1 MVAHREQDV
10 AEGGALVADMMLA
23 WEVDVRPRTV
33 LARVVRMRKVVA
45 ACKVPAAC
53 KEPAVV
59 AVVARMFVAAQVVIA
74 AIVAL
79 VAIAQPLAGTST
91 DRVFL
96 LDHRCSERYY
106 QTLHGR
112 G

>member
-1 MVAHREQDV
+1 MARREQDV
-10 AEGGALVADMMLA
+10 AEGGALVVDMALA

-33 LARVVRMRKVVA
+33 LVQVVRMWKVVA

-53 KEPAVV
+53 KEPTVV
-59 AVVARMFVAAQVVIA
+59 AVVARMFVAALVAIA

-79 VAIAQPLAGTST
+79 VVIAGPLAGTST
-91 DRVFL
+91 DRAFL
-96 LDHRCSERYY
+96 LDHQRSERYY
-106 QTLHGR
+106 QTLHER